1 MVYLAAAMIV
11 AGVALF
17 VAAPLAGGLLPSRRK
32 RPDEA
37 EINGRRLEHE
47 RGLAVQALRDLEFDR
62 EMGKLSDADYESLR
76 ASLENRALVAMRSIE
91 QLKDRIETAP
101 SAAVSMPKPALHVE
115 PPRRP
120 DSQRATQFPS
130 FSVTRPSAA
139 TPRGVRFCPQCGT
152 RTITD
157 ARYCSEC
164 GLGLRPAGR
173 ATGWND

>member
-1 MVYLAAAMIV
+1 MIYLAAAMIV

-32 RPDEA
+32 RFDKDDLDA
-37 EINGRRLEHE
+37 IRLEHE

-62 EMGKLSDADYESLR
+62 EMGKLSDADYEALR
-76 ASLENRALVAMRSIE
+76 STLENRALGAMQSIE
-91 QLKDRIETAP
+91 QLKDKIGAAQV
-101 SAAVSMPKPALHVE
+101 AAVPAFRPALHVE
-115 PPRRP
+115 PPRRAEP
-120 DSQRATQFPS
+120 PRAAQFPS
-130 FSVTRPSAA
+130 FGVTRTSAA

>member
-1 MVYLAAAMIV
+1 MIYLAAAMIV

-32 RPDEA
+32 RPDKD
-37 EINGRRLEHE
+37 EIDGLRLEHE

-62 EMGKLSDADYESLR
+62 EMGKLSDADYEALR
-76 ASLENRALVAMRSIE
+76 ATLENRALVAMQSIE
-91 QLKDRIETAP
+91 QLKDKI
-101 SAAVSMPKPALHVE
+101 AAVPAPRPALHVE
-115 PPRRP
+115 PPPRRP
-120 DSQRATQFPS
+120 DSQRAAQFPS
-130 FSVTRPSAA
+130 FGVTRPSAA
-139 TPRGVRFCPQCGT
+139 ASRGVRFCSQCGT
-152 RTITD
+152 RTIAD